1 MSTENVTNNNFK
13 LLVTVKVAAAAI
25 SIEPGTLR
33 DWISEEIC
41 PFPTVKLKG
50 KRLVPYKLLQEY
62 VDGLISAELSK
73 PKTKTL

>member
-13 LLVTVKVAAAAI
+13 LLVTVKVAAEAI

-33 DWISEEIC
+33 DWISEEVC

-62 VDGLISAELSK
+62 VDGLISTELSK
-73 PKTKTL
+73 TKSQAV